1 MERFELSFEYWE
13 LQCLIPSLA
22 IKELCWRAKSA
33 KYYTDRAVKHGN
45 RIVFG
50 EAAKPGI
57 EPIHKQGHYQAG

>member
-1 MERFELSFEYWE
+1 MRFELSFEYS
-13 LQCLIPSLA
+13 QTAVPNTFPA
-22 IKELCWRAKSA
+22 IKELCWKAESA

-57 EPIHKQGHYQAG
+57 EPIHKQGHYQPG